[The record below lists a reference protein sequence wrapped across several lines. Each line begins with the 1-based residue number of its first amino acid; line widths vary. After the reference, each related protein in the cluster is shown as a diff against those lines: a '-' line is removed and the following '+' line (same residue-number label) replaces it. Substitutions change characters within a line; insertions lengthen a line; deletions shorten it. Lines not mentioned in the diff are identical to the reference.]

1 MLSITYRFPT
11 QGIKSEF
18 GRKSDFDLKNNAA
31 SNSVFYC
38 ERHPNKSYTEL
49 GSRPF
54 LGRLNVLAH
63 SMGNRQSADKQ
74 KPSASN

>member
-18 GRKSDFDLKNNAA
+18 GRKWDFDLKHTAA

-38 ERHPNKSYTEL
+38 ELHSNKSYTEL
-49 GSRPF
+49 GSKPF
-54 LGRLNVLAH
+54 LERINVLAH